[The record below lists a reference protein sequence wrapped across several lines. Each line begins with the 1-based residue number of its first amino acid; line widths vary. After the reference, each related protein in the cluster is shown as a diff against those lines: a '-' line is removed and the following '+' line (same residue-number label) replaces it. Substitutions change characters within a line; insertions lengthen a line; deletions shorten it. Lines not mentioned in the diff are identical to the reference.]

1 MEVFKEITPLRE
13 YLQSHK
19 IQGKSIG
26 LVPTMGALHSGHLA
40 LIRKAIEENDIVVC
54 SIYVNPTQF
63 NNSADLQSYPRE
75 LIEDLELLQK
85 EGCHTVFTPSDE
97 VMYPQETVLKV
108 NFGLLENVM
117 EGKFRPGHFN
127 GVATVVSK
135 LFHIVNPDYAY
146 FGQKD
151 LQQYAVIKQL
161 VQDLSFPVQLR
172 CVDIVREEDGL
183 AKSSRNLRLS
193 EEERKKSIILHQ
205 SLLKVADMLLSGSD
219 IENCV
224 KTAERMF
231 ELPGVQLE
239 YFEIV
244 DIDTLQPVS
253 NISGKNSVAICV
265 AAFIGEIRLIDNKV
279 ISLN

>member
-13 YLQSHK
+13 YLESHK

-75 LIEDLELLQK
+75 LVEDLELLQK
-85 EGCHTVFTPSDE
+85 EGCHIVFTPTDE

-108 NFGLLENVM
+108 NFGLLEKVM

-151 LQQYAVIKQL
+151 LQQFAVIKRL

-205 SLLKVADMLLSGSD
+205 SLLKVANMLLGGSN
-219 IENCV
+219 IESCI
-224 KTAERMF
+224 KTAEKMF

-265 AAFIGEIRLIDNKV
+265 AAFIGDVRLIDNKV